1 MSAESVLGWDLGGA
15 HIKAAVVDERGRV
28 RDVLQVPCP
37 LWQGLPE
44 LDRAVEIV
52 LTQLPPTRWH
62 AVTMTGELVDL
73 FRDRA
78 QGVGALIDRFGAHVA
93 SSHTLIYAAGGG
105 FLSPARARKKPASV
119 ASANWEASAA
129 LVASRLRDAVLVD
142 IGSTTTDI
150 VPICGG
156 AVRATG
162 TSDDERLACE
172 ELVYTGVVR
181 TPVMVLADRIP
192 FAGVWIAP
200 MAEYFATTADVYR
213 LTGELPEGADQLPAA
228 DNGGKTVR
236 DSARRLAR
244 MVGRDVDSAPLEAWR
259 RCARY
264 LAELQLWRI
273 RQGCERVLSLGIVAP
288 GAPLVGAGV
297 GRFLVQ
303 LLAHRLG
310 RRYRDFGRL
319 VDPARPAREW
329 VASCAPAVSVAVL
342 AHEALRR
349 KASRRGAR
357 STSTGARR
365 AGR

>member
-1 MSAESVLGWDLGGA
+1 MPIESVLAWDLGGA
-15 HIKAAVVDERGRV
+15 HVKAALVDRGRHV
-28 RDVLQVPCP
+28 RAALQVPCP

-44 LDRAVEIV
+44 LERAVGIV
-52 LTQLPPTRWH
+52 LGQLPPTRWH

-78 QGVGALIDRFGAHVA
+78 QGVTALIDWFGTHVA
-93 SSHTLIYAAGGG
+93 SSDTLIYAAGGE
-105 FLSPARARKKPASV
+105 FLSPARARKNPGKVASV
-119 ASANWEASAA
+119 NWDASAA
-129 LVASRLRDAVLVD
+129 VVAGRLRDALLID

-150 VPICGG
+150 VPICDG
-156 AVRATG
+156 AVGAIG
-162 TSDDERLACE
+162 TSDDERLASE

-181 TPVMVLADRIP
+181 TPVMALADRIP
-192 FAGVWIAP
+192 FAGAWIVP

-228 DNGGKTVR
+228 DNGGKTAR

-244 MVGRDVDSAPLEAWR
+244 MVGRDLDSAPMEAWR

-273 RQGCERVLSLGIVAP
+273 RQACERVLSQGKIAP

-297 GRFLVQ
+297 GRFLVK
-303 LLAHRLG
+303 LLAQRLG

-319 VDPARPAREW
+319 IEPGRATPEW
-329 VASCAPAVSVAVL
+329 VASCAPAVSVGLL
-342 AHEALRR
+342 AHDELR
-349 KASRRGAR
+349 
-357 STSTGARR
+357 RR
-365 AGR
+365 AGRRGGRSSKH